1 MLLSFAVTLCNSVGK
16 RQEYFFFYFFLKEFG
31 LLQLQ
36 IFRRQKTDS
45 PGESQLQLDFIS
57 SQPVGYVPQTVD
69 VLHMVFSPSVE
80 VSPPSSCIRPDLGI
94 LLSICFLLR
103 EWDVSSLVLDQCI

>member
-16 RQEYFFFYFFLKEFG
+16 RQEIFFLEKEEFG

-36 IFRRQKTDS
+36 MRQKTDS

-57 SQPVGYVPQTVD
+57 SQPVGYGPKTVD
-69 VLHMVFSPSVE
+69 VLHMVSSPSLE
-80 VSPPSSCIRPDLGI
+80 VSLPSYCIRSDLSI
-94 LLSICFLLR
+94 VLSICFLYR
-103 EWDVSSLVLDQCI
+103 E